1 MNRAFCAWRG
11 VVALCAIALLNA
23 CASNAPLQTRTS
35 DEAHWQGKLA
45 VRVFSKPPQ
54 AFFANFDL
62 QGRPSQGELVLT
74 SPLGTTVARMRWDA
88 NSATLDAQGGQR
100 SFSSVQELAQQ
111 VTGADLPVA
120 SLFAWLQGIDEA
132 VPGWQADLQDAANGR
147 ISAKHIEEVQSEV
160 KIILE
165 R

>member
-1 MNRAFCAWRG
+1 MNRAFCVWRRTG
-11 VVALCAIALLNA
+11 AVFALALLNA
-23 CASNAPLQTRTS
+23 CANNAPLQTRTP

-62 QGRPSQGELVLT
+62 QGKPSQGELVLT
-74 SPLGTTVARMRWDA
+74 SPLGTTVARMRWDET
-88 NSATLDAQGGQR
+88 NATLEAQGGQR
-100 SFSSVQELAQQ
+100 SFSSVQELARQ
-111 VTGADLPVA
+111 VTGADLPVT
-120 SLFAWLQGIDEA
+120 SLFAWLQGIDES
-132 VPGWQADLQDAANGR
+132 VPGWQADLQDAPNGR